1 MSRKI
6 ERAIAEADLDTIAA
20 YLRTKGGSRLSVRF
34 LEAADAAIELLAE
47 LPSLGSPWQTGDPT
61 LGQMRVL
68 RIREFTNH
76 LIFYQPIADGIE
88 VTRVLHG
95 AQDFEAIFGS

>member
-34 LEAADAAIELLAE
+34 EAADAAIMLLAE
-47 LPSLGSPWQTGDPT
+47 MPSLGSP
-61 LGQMRVL
+61 L
-68 RIREFTNH
+68 
-76 LIFYQPIADGIE
+76 ADW
-88 VTRVLHG
+88 
-95 AQDFEAIFGS
+95 